1 MKTFK
6 QFSEQAYSQAH
17 LVENPIL
24 SYASNQVNKIKNIPS
39 NIDQTVKS
47 LRKDPVGT
55 LRRGGSASLRGL
67 RGLGTMMVKG
77 EIGNQITRPIK
88 NLTGN
93 NPAINFALDSA
104 TEVASYAPGWRSAAK
119 RVLPAVAKPLAL
131 ASAGILA
138 TPTAVADGTLTGAQ
152 RRELEQ
158 RRRKNPDKMG
168 PAY

>member
-24 SYASNQVNKIKNIPS
+24 SYASGVAKDIKNIPG
-39 NIDQTVKS
+39 NIRQGVSS

-55 LRRGGSASLRGL
+55 IRRGA
-67 RGLGTMMVKG
+67 RGLGSMMVKG

-104 TEVASYAPGWRSAAK
+104 TEVASVTPGWRSAAK

-131 ASAGILA
+131 ATAGILA

-152 RRELEQ
+152 KRELDQ
-158 RRRKNPDKMG
+158 RRRKNPNKMG

>member
-6 QFSEQAYSQAH
+6 QFSEQAYSQAN

-24 SYASNQVNKIKNIPS
+24 SYASGVAKDIKNIPG
-39 NIDQTVKS
+39 NIRQGVSS

-55 LRRGGSASLRGL
+55 IRRGA
-67 RGLGTMMVKG
+67 RGLGSMMVKG

-104 TEVASYAPGWRSAAK
+104 TDVASYTPGWRSAAK

-131 ASAGILA
+131 ATAGILA
-138 TPTAVADGTLTGAQ
+138 TPTATADGTLTGAQ
-152 RRELEQ
+152 RRELDQ
-158 RRRKNPDKMG
+158 RRRKNPNKMG

>member
-24 SYASNQVNKIKNIPS
+24 SYASGVAKDIKNIPG
-39 NIDQTVKS
+39 NIRQGVSS

-55 LRRGGSASLRGL
+55 IRRGARGFGS
-67 RGLGTMMVKG
+67 MMVKG
-77 EIGNQITRPIK
+77 EIGDRLTRPIK

-93 NPAINFALDSA
+93 NPVINTALDTA
-104 TEVASYAPGWRSAAK
+104 TEIASYKSGWRSAAK

-138 TPTAVADGTLTGAQ
+138 TPTATADGTLTGAQ

-158 RRRKNPDKMG
+158 RRRKNPNKMG

>member
-24 SYASNQVNKIKNIPS
+24 SYASGVAKDIKNIPG
-39 NIDQTVKS
+39 NIRQGVSS

-55 LRRGGSASLRGL
+55 IRRGA
-67 RGLGTMMVKG
+67 RGLGSMMVKG

-93 NPAINFALDSA
+93 NPAINMALDTA
-104 TEVASYAPGWRSAAK
+104 TEIASYKSGWRSAAK

-138 TPTAVADGTLTGAQ
+138 TPTATADGTLTGAQ

-158 RRRKNPDKMG
+158 RRRKNPNKMG

>member
-24 SYASNQVNKIKNIPS
+24 SYASGVAKDIKNIPG
-39 NIDQTVKS
+39 NIRQGVSS

-55 LRRGGSASLRGL
+55 IRRGA
-67 RGLGTMMVKG
+67 RGLGSMMVKG

-93 NPAINFALDSA
+93 NPAINMALDTA
-104 TEVASYAPGWRSAAK
+104 NDVASVTSWRGAAK
-119 RVLPAVAKPLAL
+119 RVLPVVAKPLAL
-131 ASAGILA
+131 ATAGILA
-138 TPTAVADGTLTGAQ
+138 TPTATADGTLTGAQ
-152 RRELEQ
+152 RRELDQ
-158 RRRKNPDKMG
+158 RRRKNPNKMG

>member
-24 SYASNQVNKIKNIPS
+24 SYASGVAKDIKNIPG
-39 NIDQTVKS
+39 NIRQGVSS

-55 LRRGGSASLRGL
+55 IRRGA
-67 RGLGTMMVKG
+67 RGLGSMMVKG

-93 NPAINFALDSA
+93 NPAINFALDTA
-104 TEVASYAPGWRSAAK
+104 TDVASYTPGWRSAAK
-119 RVLPAVAKPLAL
+119 RILPAVAKPLAL

-138 TPTAVADGTLTGAQ
+138 TPTATADGTLTGAQ
-152 RRELEQ
+152 RRELDQ
-158 RRRKNPDKMG
+158 RRRKNPNKMG

>member
-24 SYASNQVNKIKNIPS
+24 SYASGVAKDIKNIPG
-39 NIDQTVKS
+39 NIRQGVSS

-55 LRRGGSASLRGL
+55 IRRGA
-67 RGLGTMMVKG
+67 RGLGSMMVKG

-104 TEVASYAPGWRSAAK
+104 TDVASYTPGWRSAAK

-131 ASAGILA
+131 ATAGILA
-138 TPTAVADGTLTGAQ
+138 TPTATADGTLTGAQ
-152 RRELEQ
+152 RRELDQ
-158 RRRKNPDKMG
+158 RKRKNPNKMG

>member
-24 SYASNQVNKIKNIPS
+24 SYASGVAKDIKNIPG
-39 NIDQTVKS
+39 NIRQGVSS

-55 LRRGGSASLRGL
+55 IRRGA
-67 RGLGTMMVKG
+67 RGLGSMMVKG

-93 NPAINFALDSA
+93 NPAINMALDSA
-104 TEVASYAPGWRSAAK
+104 TEVASVTPGWRSAAK

-131 ASAGILA
+131 ATAGILA
-138 TPTAVADGTLTGAQ
+138 TPTATADGTLTGAQ
-152 RRELEQ
+152 RRELDQ
-158 RRRKNPDKMG
+158 RRRKNPNKMG

>member
-24 SYASNQVNKIKNIPS
+24 SYASGVAKDIKNIPG
-39 NIDQTVKS
+39 NIRQGVSS

-55 LRRGGSASLRGL
+55 IRRGA
-67 RGLGTMMVKG
+67 RGLGSMMVKG

-93 NPAINFALDSA
+93 NPAINFALDTA
-104 TEVASYAPGWRSAAK
+104 TDVASYTPGWRSAAK
-119 RVLPAVAKPLAL
+119 RVLPAVAKPLAI
-131 ASAGILA
+131 AGAGILA
-138 TPTAVADGTLTGAQ
+138 TPTATADGTLTGAQ
-152 RRELEQ
+152 RRELDQ
-158 RRRKNPDKMG
+158 RRRKNPNKMG

>member
-24 SYASNQVNKIKNIPS
+24 SYASGVAKDIKNIPG
-39 NIDQTVKS
+39 NIRQGVSS

-55 LRRGGSASLRGL
+55 IRRGA
-67 RGLGTMMVKG
+67 RGLGSMMVKG

-93 NPAINFALDSA
+93 NPAINFALDTA
-104 TEVASYAPGWRSAAK
+104 TDVASYTPGWRSAAK

-152 RRELEQ
+152 RRELDQ
-158 RRRKNPDKMG
+158 RRKKNPNKMG

>member
-24 SYASNQVNKIKNIPS
+24 SYASVVAKDIKNIPG
-39 NIDQTVKS
+39 NIRQGVSS

-55 LRRGGSASLRGL
+55 IRRGA
-67 RGLGTMMVKG
+67 RGLGSMMVKG

-104 TEVASYAPGWRSAAK
+104 TEVASVTPGWRSAAK

-131 ASAGILA
+131 ATAGILA
-138 TPTAVADGTLTGAQ
+138 TPTATADGTLTGAQ
-152 RRELEQ
+152 RRELDQ
-158 RRRKNPDKMG
+158 RRRKNPNKMG
-168 PAY
+168 PTY

>member
-24 SYASNQVNKIKNIPS
+24 TYASGVAKDIKNIPG
-39 NIDQTVKS
+39 NIRQGVSS

-55 LRRGGSASLRGL
+55 IRRGA

-93 NPAINFALDSA
+93 NPAINFALDTA
-104 TEVASYAPGWRSAAK
+104 NDVASYTPGWRSAAK

-131 ASAGILA
+131 ATTAILA
-138 TPTAVADGTLTGAQ
+138 TPTATADGTLTGAQ
-152 RRELEQ
+152 RRELDQ
-158 RRRKNPDKMG
+158 RRRKNPNKMG

>member
-6 QFSEQAYSQAH
+6 QFSEQAYSQAQ

-24 SYASNQVNKIKNIPS
+24 SYASGVAKDIKNIPG
-39 NIDQTVKS
+39 NIRQGVSS

-55 LRRGGSASLRGL
+55 IRRGA
-67 RGLGTMMVKG
+67 RGLGSMMVKG

-104 TEVASYAPGWRSAAK
+104 TEVASVTPGWRSAAK

-131 ASAGILA
+131 ATAGILA
-138 TPTAVADGTLTGAQ
+138 TPTATADGTLTGAQ
-152 RRELEQ
+152 RRELDQ
-158 RRRKNPDKMG
+158 RRRKNPNKMG

>member
-24 SYASNQVNKIKNIPS
+24 SYASGVAKDIKNIPG
-39 NIDQTVKS
+39 NIRQGVSS

-55 LRRGGSASLRGL
+55 IRRGA
-67 RGLGTMMVKG
+67 RGLGSMMVKG

-93 NPAINFALDSA
+93 NPVINTALDTA
-104 TEVASYAPGWRSAAK
+104 TEIASYKSGWRSAAK
-119 RVLPAVAKPLAL
+119 TILPKVAKPLAL
-131 ASAGILA
+131 ASVGILA

-152 RRELEQ
+152 RRELDQ
-158 RRRKNPDKMG
+158 RRRKNPNKMG

>member
-24 SYASNQVNKIKNIPS
+24 SYASGVAKDIKNIPG
-39 NIDQTVKS
+39 NIRQGVSS

-55 LRRGGSASLRGL
+55 IRRGA
-67 RGLGTMMVKG
+67 RGLGSMMVKG

-104 TEVASYAPGWRSAAK
+104 TEVASVTPGWRSAAK

-152 RRELEQ
+152 RRELDQ
-158 RRRKNPDKMG
+158 RRRKNPNKMG

>member
-24 SYASNQVNKIKNIPS
+24 SYASGVAKDIKNIPG
-39 NIDQTVKS
+39 NIRQGVSS

-55 LRRGGSASLRGL
+55 VRRGV
-67 RGLGTMMVKG
+67 RGLGSMMVKG

-104 TEVASYAPGWRSAAK
+104 TEVASYTPGWRSAAK

-131 ASAGILA
+131 ATAGILA

-152 RRELEQ
+152 RRELDQ
-158 RRRKNPDKMG
+158 RRRKNPNKMG

>member
-24 SYASNQVNKIKNIPS
+24 SYASSVKKDIKNIPG
-39 NIDQTVKS
+39 NIRQGVSS

-55 LRRGGSASLRGL
+55 IRRGV
-67 RGLGTMMVKG
+67 RGLGSMMVKG

-93 NPAINFALDSA
+93 NPAINMALDTA
-104 TEVASYAPGWRSAAK
+104 NDVASVTPGWRGAAK
-119 RVLPAVAKPLAL
+119 KGLTAIAKPLAL

-152 RRELEQ
+152 RRELDQ
-158 RRRKNPDKMG
+158 RRRKNPNKMG

>member
-24 SYASNQVNKIKNIPS
+24 SYASGVAKDIKNIPG
-39 NIDQTVKS
+39 NIRQGVSS

-55 LRRGGSASLRGL
+55 IRRGA
-67 RGLGTMMVKG
+67 RGLGSMMVKG

-104 TEVASYAPGWRSAAK
+104 TEVASVTPGWRSAAK

-131 ASAGILA
+131 ATAGILA
-138 TPTAVADGTLTGAQ
+138 TPTATADGTLTGAQ
-152 RRELEQ
+152 RRELDQ
-158 RRRKNPDKMG
+158 RRRKNPNKMG
-168 PAY
+168 PTY

>member
-6 QFSEQAYSQAH
+6 QFSEQAYSQAQ

-24 SYASNQVNKIKNIPS
+24 SYASGVAKDIKNIPG
-39 NIDQTVKS
+39 NIRQGVSS

-55 LRRGGSASLRGL
+55 IRRGA
-67 RGLGTMMVKG
+67 RGLGSMMVKG

-93 NPAINFALDSA
+93 NPAINFALDTA
-104 TEVASYAPGWRSAAK
+104 TDVASYTPGWRSAAK

-152 RRELEQ
+152 RRELDQ
-158 RRRKNPDKMG
+158 RRRKNPNKMG

>member
-24 SYASNQVNKIKNIPS
+24 SYASSVAKDIKNIPG
-39 NIDQTVKS
+39 NIRQGVSS

-55 LRRGGSASLRGL
+55 IRRGV
-67 RGLGTMMVKG
+67 RGLGSMMVKG

-93 NPAINFALDSA
+93 NPAINIALDTA
-104 TEVASYAPGWRSAAK
+104 NDVASVTQDGE
-119 RVLPAVAKPLAL
+119 VLQK
-131 ASAGILA
+131 S
-138 TPTAVADGTLTGAQ
+138 
-152 RRELEQ
+152 
-158 RRRKNPDKMG
+158 
-168 PAY
+168 

>member
-24 SYASNQVNKIKNIPS
+24 SYASGVAKDIKNIPG
-39 NIDQTVKS
+39 NIRQGVSS

-55 LRRGGSASLRGL
+55 IRRGA
-67 RGLGTMMVKG
+67 RGLGSMMVKG

-93 NPAINFALDSA
+93 NPAINMALDSA
-104 TEVASYAPGWRSAAK
+104 TEVASVTPGWRSAAK

-138 TPTAVADGTLTGAQ
+138 TPTSVADGTLTGAQ

>member
-24 SYASNQVNKIKNIPS
+24 SYASGVAKDIKNIPG
-39 NIDQTVKS
+39 NIRQGVSS

-55 LRRGGSASLRGL
+55 IRRGA
-67 RGLGTMMVKG
+67 RGLGSMMVKG

-93 NPAINFALDSA
+93 NPAINFALDTA
-104 TEVASYAPGWRSAAK
+104 NDIASYTPGWRSAAK
-119 RVLPAVAKPLAL
+119 RVLPAVAKPLAKPL
-131 ASAGILA
+131 ALATAGILA

-152 RRELEQ
+152 RRELDQ
-158 RRRKNPDKMG
+158 RRRKNPNKMG

>member
-24 SYASNQVNKIKNIPS
+24 SYASGVAKDIKNIPG
-39 NIDQTVKS
+39 NIRQGVSS

-55 LRRGGSASLRGL
+55 IRRGA
-67 RGLGTMMVKG
+67 RGLGSMMVKG

-104 TEVASYAPGWRSAAK
+104 TEVASVTPGWRSAAK

-131 ASAGILA
+131 ATAGILA
-138 TPTAVADGTLTGAQ
+138 TPTATADGTLTGAQ
-152 RRELEQ
+152 RRELDQ
-158 RRRKNPDKMG
+158 RRRKNPNKMG

>member
-6 QFSEQAYSQAH
+6 QFSEQAYSQAQ

-24 SYASNQVNKIKNIPS
+24 NFASDQVNKIKNIPS

-67 RGLGTMMVKG
+67 RGLSTAMVKG
-77 EIGNQITRPIK
+77 QIGREATQPIK

-93 NPAINFALDSA
+93 NPAINFALDTA
-104 TEVASYAPGWRSAAK
+104 TDIASYRPGWRSAA
-119 RVLPAVAKPLAL
+119 RTILPKLAKPLAL

>member
-24 SYASNQVNKIKNIPS
+24 SYASGVAKDIKNIPG
-39 NIDQTVKS
+39 NIRQGVSS

-55 LRRGGSASLRGL
+55 IRRGA
-67 RGLGTMMVKG
+67 RGLGSMMVKG

-93 NPAINFALDSA
+93 NPAINMALDTA
-104 TEVASYAPGWRSAAK
+104 NDVASVTSWRGAASKALPVVKSAAAG
-119 RVLPAVAKPLAL
+119 LAKPLAI
-131 ASAGILA
+131 AGAGILA
-138 TPTAVADGTLTGAQ
+138 TPTATADGTLTGAQ
-152 RRELEQ
+152 RRELDQ
-158 RRRKNPDKMG
+158 RRRRNPNKMG

>member
-24 SYASNQVNKIKNIPS
+24 SYASGVAKDIKNIPG
-39 NIDQTVKS
+39 NIRQGVSS

-55 LRRGGSASLRGL
+55 IRRGA
-67 RGLGTMMVKG
+67 RGLGSMMVKG

-93 NPAINFALDSA
+93 NPAINFALDTA
-104 TEVASYAPGWRSAAK
+104 TDVASYTPGWRSAAK

-152 RRELEQ
+152 RRELDQ
-158 RRRKNPDKMG
+158 RRRKNPNKMG

>member
-24 SYASNQVNKIKNIPS
+24 SYASGVAKDIKNIPG
-39 NIDQTVKS
+39 NIRQGVSS

-55 LRRGGSASLRGL
+55 IRRGA
-67 RGLGTMMVKG
+67 RGLGSMMVKG

-104 TEVASYAPGWRSAAK
+104 TDVASYTPGWRSAAK

-131 ASAGILA
+131 ATAGILA
-138 TPTAVADGTLTGAQ
+138 TPTATADGTLTGAQ
-152 RRELEQ
+152 RRELDQ
-158 RRRKNPDKMG
+158 RRRKNPNKMG

>member
-6 QFSEQAYSQAH
+6 QFSEQAYSQAQ

-24 SYASNQVNKIKNIPS
+24 SYASGVAKDIKNIPG
-39 NIDQTVKS
+39 NIRQGVSS

-55 LRRGGSASLRGL
+55 IRRGA
-67 RGLGTMMVKG
+67 RGLGSMMVKG

-93 NPAINFALDSA
+93 NPAINFALDTA
-104 TEVASYAPGWRSAAK
+104 TDAASYTPGWRSAAK

-152 RRELEQ
+152 RRELDQ
-158 RRRKNPDKMG
+158 RRRKNPNKMG